1 MSWVVDGSNVLG
13 GSRESTETKRELVRR
28 LAQFA
33 RLRRV
38 RVACYFDGPEP
49 EHFGRHLG
57 QVTIIFSG
65 TRSADELIAQR
76 VAERSGWKLV
86 TSDGPLASR
95 LGGRRVE
102 VVAPS
107 KLLRM
112 LEDDARQ
119 QGSDGTAADDW
130 QAWFSDPKNR
140 NVF

>member
-49 EHFGRHLG
+49 EHFGKHLG

-86 TSDGPLASR
+86 TSDGPLAGR

-102 VVAPS
+102 VVASS

-112 LEDDARQ
+112 LEEDARQ
-119 QGSDGTAADDW
+119 QGSDGAAADDW